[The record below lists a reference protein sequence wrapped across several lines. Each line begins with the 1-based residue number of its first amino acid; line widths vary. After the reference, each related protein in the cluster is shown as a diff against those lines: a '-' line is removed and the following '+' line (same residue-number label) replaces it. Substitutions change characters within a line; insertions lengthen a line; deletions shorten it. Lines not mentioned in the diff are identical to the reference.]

1 VSDLLEPDRVV
12 DVTRRDCI
20 IEEDEEDADRSRDD
34 VEFVR
39 FRKFSALIAAA
50 AVVVGVEV
58 VVVVALLLSPP
69 PPPPARTTNDVHT
82 RLVNLGRRGSVEP
95 HSEFDISFKILE
107 TRSTFPFLAADT
119 K

>member
-1 VSDLLEPDRVV
+1 VSDLLELDRVV
-12 DVTRRDCI
+12 DVTCRDCI

-39 FRKFSALIAAA
+39 FRKFSAVIAAA
-50 AVVVGVEV
+50 AVVVVVEV

-69 PPPPARTTNDVHT
+69 PPPARTTNDVQT